1 MGKSFKTSLLILLGM
16 GILATS
22 GCSKSGI
29 QNEDAVESS
38 LATETEA
45 TEAKVTEDT
54 SYEASS
60 TEAEATES
68 PSSGVTETEVFSIE
82 ETGSE
87 ESLEEE
93 ISTEATEE
101 NLSDS
106 YDDESKMISMDPS
119 WKYADFSK
127 INNGVA
133 TLYYA
138 DPSIAK
144 GITICINAGHGT
156 KGGTDVKT
164 QCHPDGS
171 AKVTGGSTA
180 EGSTMATAVS
190 TGTTMLDGTPEATVT
205 LKASLAAKKALLEA
219 GYNVLMIRESDDVQ
233 LDNIARTVIANN
245 IADCHIAIHYD
256 SSENNKGVF
265 FCGVPDNKAYRSMEP
280 VATHWQDH
288 ERLGKCIIDGL
299 RSNGLKINGNG
310 EIPIDLTQTSYSTI
324 PSIDLEIGDRASD
337 YSDATLSTTS
347 AGIVDGINAFF
358 Q

>member
-1 MGKSFKTSLLILLGM
+1 MIKLVKTRLLIVLVM
-16 GILATS
+16 GIFAAS
-22 GCSKSGI
+22 GCSKNDI
-29 QNEDAVESS
+29 ANEEVLKSFSAAETVTTEAASTEAETTENTSS
-38 LATETEA
+38 EITETEA
-45 TEAKVTEDT
+45 SSSEDT
-54 SYEASS
+54 ISE
-60 TEAEATES
+60 EI
-68 PSSGVTETEVFSIE
+68 IE
-82 ETGSE
+82 ED
-87 ESLEEE
+87 
-93 ISTEATEE
+93 ISTEARSE
-101 NLSDS
+101 NPSASSDA
-106 YDDESKMISMDPS
+106 DSKIIRMDPS

-127 INNGVA
+127 INDGTA

-144 GITICINAGHGT
+144 DITICINAGHGT
-156 KGGTDVKT
+156 NGGTNVKT

-171 AKVTGGSTA
+171 PKVTGGSTA

-205 LKASLAAKKALLEA
+205 LKASLAAKNALLEA
-219 GYNVLMIRESDDVQ
+219 GYNVLMIRENDDVQ

-245 IADCHIAIHYD
+245 LADCHIAIHYD
-256 SSENNKGVF
+256 SSENNNGAF
-265 FCGVPDNKAYRSMEP
+265 FCGVPDNKTYRSMEP

-299 RSNGLKINGNG
+299 RSNGIKINGNG

-337 YSDATLSTTS
+337 YSDDTLSITG

-358 Q
+358 K